1 MNLVRFQNSPLFAGL
16 FRDFENE
23 FFAKPEMERG
33 DIPAVNIKE
42 DEKQYV
48 LEMAA
53 PGLKKEDFKISLDND
68 ILTISREVEEKKEEK
83 NENYTRREFWFSNFS
98 RSFTLPENIDLEKIK
113 ADYRSGILKITL
125 PKDEKARL
133 SRDIK
138 IQ

>member
-23 FFAKPEMERG
+23 FLRKPEIERG

-68 ILTISREVEEKKEEK
+68 VMNISREVEEKKEEK
-83 NENYTRREFWFSNFS
+83 NENYTRREFWFNSFS
-98 RSFTLPENIDLEKIK
+98 RSFTLPETIDFDKIK
-113 ADYRSGILKITL
+113 ADYRNGILKITL